1 MSWER
6 PGTSGRGG
14 SLLKALGPT
23 GWARGEGERAER
35 LPRLCS
41 QQEDRRT
48 QRDGLTGEELHPAM
62 GAEGGGTLN
71 GTCGCRWGGNP
82 PPLIPPAPLQALWQL
97 RACGVEWWMGSS
109 AQGVCGAVGW
119 GCGRRRGE
127 RREERRESSWRQ
139 ERAGDR
145 PPSHP
150 PMSQCR
156 NVPTSRRGMMSPVP
170 LWNEI
175 PVAHNGMVVCGPQG
189 CVVGPVL

>member
-1 MSWER
+1 MNWER

-62 GAEGGGTLN
+62 GAEGGERSMG
-71 GTCGCRWGGNP
+71 RVAAGGVEIPPPSSP
-82 PPLIPPAPLQALWQL
+82 PPLSKPF
-97 RACGVEWWMGSS
+97 GSS
-109 AQGVCGAVGW
+109 VRAGSGGGWGAQHRGSVGLWDGAVG
-119 GCGRRRGE
+119 GRRGE

-145 PPSHP
+145 PPSHS

-170 LWNEI
+170 L
-175 PVAHNGMVVCGPQG
+175 
-189 CVVGPVL
+189 